1 MNYLKEKLEEKN
13 ISQVEL
19 AKRLGICK
27 STITHY
33 IQGRIK
39 LKNLSVERVCNMA
52 NILDIPIDEFIGT
65 ILK

>member
-1 MNYLKEKLEEKN
+1 MNYLKEKLKEKN
-13 ISQVEL
+13 ISQSEL
-19 AKRLGICK
+19 ARRLGVCK

-39 LKNLSVERVCNMA
+39 LKKLSVERVCNIA
-52 NILDIPIDEFIGT
+52 DILDIPIDEFIEG